1 MMRRGAD
8 MTLRPIR
15 LVAVALVLGV
25 FLAPAAPAC
34 RGQAAAPAVRATK
47 APAKTMRPVPATA
60 PDLAQL
66 DRDLAQ
72 ALRDWQVPGMAVAI
86 VKNGA
91 VVHAKGYGVREL
103 GKPGPVDANTL
114 FAIASNSKAFT
125 SAALAILADEGK
137 ITWDDR
143 VVAHLPY
150 FQAYDPWVTHEMRIR
165 DLLSHRSGFGTFSGD
180 LLWYGTPYSREE
192 VIWRARFLHPET
204 EFRAGYRYNNLMF
217 VVAGE
222 IVAKVTGQTWDA
234 FVKQRIF
241 DPLDMR
247 DTVTSIGA
255 LQGRANAATPHGPTY
270 GPPRPFPWYS
280 WDAAAAAAGI
290 ISSAGDMAKW
300 LVLQLGR
307 GTAAGQAVFS
317 DAASRQMWTPHV
329 SHTVDRAS
337 AERFPSTH
345 FRGYGLGWNLSD
357 YRGRLVVEHGGAYD
371 GMYSQVVLVPE
382 EQLGLVVLT
391 NSMTS
396 IGSALKYVVVDRFL
410 GGGDHDWSREF
421 LERAKR
427 REATHAQEAATV
439 AAARLPD
446 TKPSLPLADYAGTYP
461 SDLYGKATVTLEGGA
476 LVLRLLPNPDLV
488 ADLSHWHLDT
498 FHLKWRK
505 DFPWFADGKA
515 QFVLDPRAR
524 ITEMKLDVPN
534 EDFWFHEP
542 RFMRKD

>member
-192 VIWRARFLHPET
+192 VIWRE
-204 EFRAGYRYNNLMF
+204 
-217 VVAGE
+217 
-222 IVAKVTGQTWDA
+222 
-234 FVKQRIF
+234 
-241 DPLDMR
+241 
-247 DTVTSIGA
+247 
-255 LQGRANAATPHGPTY
+255 AASLNTACPAAV
-270 GPPRPFPWYS
+270 PRPS
-280 WDAAAAAAGI
+280 WRTSHFAMSPALEMMPAAAAAASHEYHG
-290 ISSAGDMAKW
+290 K
-300 LVLQLGR
+300 GR
-307 GTAAGQAVFS
+307 GG
-317 DAASRQMWTPHV
+317 P
-329 SHTVDRAS
+329 
-337 AERFPSTH
+337 
-345 FRGYGLGWNLSD
+345 
-357 YRGRLVVEHGGAYD
+357 
-371 GMYSQVVLVPE
+371 
-382 EQLGLVVLT
+382 
-391 NSMTS
+391 
-396 IGSALKYVVVDRFL
+396 
-410 GGGDHDWSREF
+410 
-421 LERAKR
+421 
-427 REATHAQEAATV
+427 
-439 AAARLPD
+439 
-446 TKPSLPLADYAGTYP
+446 
-461 SDLYGKATVTLEGGA
+461 
-476 LVLRLLPNPDLV
+476 
-488 ADLSHWHLDT
+488 
-498 FHLKWRK
+498 
-505 DFPWFADGKA
+505 
-515 QFVLDPRAR
+515 
-524 ITEMKLDVPN
+524 
-534 EDFWFHEP
+534 
-542 RFMRKD
+542 